1 VLAVAA
7 RHDGSGGLRAVL
19 RVLDA
24 HAAPLCAAAA
34 ALGAAQAACLVAAA
48 AYGSRP
54 AAGPGRRPMGMRA
67 CHMRSGGVLSGYWRS
82 NWLSYSGALHAFMC
96 VFP

>member
-1 VLAVAA
+1 VRRPVLAVAA

-48 AYGSRP
+48 AYGSRTP
-54 AAGPGRRPMGMRA
+54 LAARA
-67 CHMRSGGVLSGYWRS
+67 QTAGCWAR
-82 NWLSYSGALHAFMC
+82 
-96 VFP
+96 